1 MKSTPLDYCGGG
13 VNFFAERVLWGFI
26 QKNRQYI
33 LFLFV
38 IYVGII
44 GIRRGVDTPGRKY
57 RIFLKPRS

>member
-26 QKNRQYI
+26 QKSRQYI

-38 IYVGII
+38 IDVGV
-44 GIRRGVDTPGRKY
+44 RGVDTPGRKY
-57 RIFLKPRS
+57 RIFLKLRS